1 MEEILIVK
9 TPPVVFGVGGGWS
22 SQKHTSKLNS
32 QKRRDKTMKIN
43 KYVDIVENVIG
54 RELTITE
61 IIDLGEG
68 LESSPLGVDG
78 FLAAFIEQIY

>member
-1 MEEILIVK
+1 
-9 TPPVVFGVGGGWS
+9 
-22 SQKHTSKLNS
+22 
-32 QKRRDKTMKIN
+32 MKIN